1 MFISCS
7 TSAANDA
14 ATLAAA
20 NEYTDGK
27 LAAGVAPSGAAGG
40 DLSGSY
46 PNPTLKAAAVVDAV
60 EAGIAADTGAQAAIA
75 AAIADDIV
83 GTGAFQAAL
92 AAAAPNLKTCAGA
105 AMAAGANVPTCDEM
119 DAAIAAG
126 VASATIPDATDTVKG
141 KVELATTAEA
151 TAGTSTTLAV
161 TPAGVAAAI
170 AAAPAATPTAQ
181 AMADAIAADA
191 GAQTTLAGSLVDNL
205 GATPAETIAGVID
218 NKLVSPADLTA
229 WSGDK
234 FANSLTGNGFQKL
247 PGGLIL
253 QWGVGV
259 TTNGSVTV
267 TFPISFPTAALHL
280 QVTQTTSSFAQ
291 AGAGIIASPSTAVLF
306 LLNSATDSGADLS
319 YFVIGH

>member
-46 PNPTLKAAAVVDAV
+46 PSPTLKAAAVVDAV

-105 AMAAGANVPTCDEM
+105 AMAAGANVPTCAEM

-126 VASATIPDATDTVKG
+126 VASATIADATDTVKG
-141 KVELATTAEA
+141 KVSLATAANQPSTSDTEA
-151 TAGTSTTLAV
+151 A
-161 TPAGVAAAI
+161 TPAYVAAAI

-205 GATPAETIAGVID
+205 GATAAETIAGTID